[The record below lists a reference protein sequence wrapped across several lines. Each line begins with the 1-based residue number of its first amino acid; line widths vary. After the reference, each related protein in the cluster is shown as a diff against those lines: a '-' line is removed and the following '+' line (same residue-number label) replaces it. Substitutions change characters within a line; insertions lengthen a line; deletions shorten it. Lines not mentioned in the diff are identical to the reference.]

1 MQHLDQLVFQQYKLL
16 WVEQVQYKQVFGART
31 HLGNGGGWTAI
42 RWGFAW
48 NNEGDFTSNDVC
60 GGIGMYFGHPYA
72 SAYYSAG
79 DKVGCC
85 QNSTGLNRAMRVELY
100 GR

>member
-1 MQHLDQLVFQQYKLL
+1 M
-16 WVEQVQYKQVFGART
+16 EQVQYKQVFGART